1 MKPYYLITLF
11 LTAAIV
17 GCQKYDDTLLQNR
30 ISDVEQRLIDV
41 ENRCY
46 SINQELKTL
55 RELVD
60 AAINKDGISSITR
73 YSDEETG
80 RTGYTLNFTSGRH
93 ITILDGKN
101 GTDAPRLGVKQDTD
115 GVWYWTLNGAWM
127 LDEYGHR
134 VIASGRNGQDGQNG
148 SNGITPQLRIE
159 DGYWQISYDNGAT
172 WDTLGK
178 ATGEDGK
185 DGNSSIFAG
194 VDNTDSEYVIIKLTD
209 GTSITLPRYR
219 AFILTLD
226 MEGDISATPGAIK
239 DIAYTIDGATE
250 SVQIETIAEGVKAS
264 VLKTNATSGKIHVVI
279 GDTLEDGAHVLIFV
293 VDRGETIMRKLTFE
307 NSVINVTAN
316 TAGEIDYTGGEF
328 VIDLMTNAD
337 VEILI
342 PSEASSWVS
351 HPAGTKSVRNEQKHV
366 VFAAN
371 ENGSRS
377 VTLTVKD
384 RNNPVSKEL
393 TILQQ
398 AHPDCY
404 ESSDYS
410 ANGTWKKIQS
420 ATTDGNGLNIV
431 FLGDAYTDKMIAD
444 GTYDTDMSR
453 AMEHFF
459 EVEPYASLR
468 NMFNCYQVFAVSR
481 NNNYKEGASSVF
493 QCQFGT
499 GTRITGQDDKVR
511 MYAQKVTEIQNGD
524 PIHSWSMNIDGEEY
538 VHYSDIPGGMLCVVV
553 LNSTR
558 YAGTCSISTDGTAVA
573 YCPLQSSDKLFA
585 QVIHHEAGGH
595 GFARLAD
602 EYGGETT
609 LSESRAE
616 NLALFK
622 TYGFY
627 QNVDTTDNPETIYW
641 SRFLKDGR
649 YASTTGVYEG
659 GYVCNR
665 GVWRPSENSIMRDNT
680 GGYNA
685 PSREIIYKRAMELS
699 KGASYVYDFEDFA
712 AFDATLT
719 AEAALASE
727 CARTKADVR
736 DFVPFAEPVITFE

>member
-1 MKPYYLITLF
+1 MKTNCLITLF
-11 LTAAIV
+11 LAAALV

-60 AAINKDGISSITR
+60 AAMNKDGIASITK

-80 RTGYTLNFTSGRH
+80 RTGYALNFTSGRH

-101 GTDAPRLGVKQDTD
+101 GADAPQLGAKQDTD

-127 LDEYGHR
+127 LDVYGHR
-134 VIASGRNGQDGQNG
+134 VIASGRDGQNG
-148 SNGITPQLRIE
+148 ANGITPKLRIE

-178 ATGEDGK
+178 ATGKDGK

-209 GTSITLPRYR
+209 GTSITLPRYH
-219 AFILTLD
+219 AFTLTLD
-226 MEGDISATPGAIK
+226 MEGDISATPGAEK
-239 DIAYTIDGATE
+239 DIAYTIGGATE

-264 VLKTNATSGKIHVVI
+264 VLKTNAISGKIHVVI
-279 GDTLEDGAHVLIFV
+279 GDALEDGAHVLIFV

-351 HPAGTKSVRNEQKHV
+351 IPAGTKSVRNEQKRV

-384 RNNPVSKEL
+384 RNNPVSKDI

-398 AHPDCY
+398 ANPDCY

-444 GTYDTDMSR
+444 GTYDADINR

-468 NMFNCYQVFAVSR
+468 TMFNCYQVYAVSR
-481 NNNYKEGASSVF
+481 NNNYKEGSSTVF
-493 QCQFGT
+493 QCQFGE
-499 GTRITGQDDKVR
+499 GTRILGYDDKVR
-511 MYAQKVTEIQNGD
+511 LYAQKASEIQNGGGTS
-524 PIHSWSMNIDGEEY
+524 SWYTFLDGEQY
-538 VHYSDIPGGMLCVVV
+538 THYSNIPGGMLCVVV

-573 YCPLQSSDKLFA
+573 YCPLQSSDKYFA

-602 EYGGETT
+602 EYGGEAT
-609 LSESRAE
+609 LTESRAE

-622 TYGFY
+622 TFGFY
-627 QNVDTTDNPETIYW
+627 QNVDTTNDPETICW
-641 SRFLKDGR
+641 SKFLKDSR
-649 YASTTGVYEG
+649 YTTTTGIYEG
-659 GYVCNR
+659 GYVCNS
-665 GVWRPSENSIMRDNT
+665 GVWRPSENSIMRYNT

-685 PSREIIYKRAMELS
+685 PSREIIYRRAMELN
-699 KGASYVYDFEDFA
+699 KGTSYVYDFEDFA
-712 AFDATLT
+712 AFDAKLET
-719 AEAALASE
+719 EAAHASE
-727 CARTKADVR
+727 RARARADVQ
-736 DFVPFAEPVITFE
+736 DYVPFGEPVITFE

>member
-1 MKPYYLITLF
+1 MKTNCLITLF
-11 LTAAIV
+11 LAAALV

-60 AAINKDGISSITR
+60 AAMNKDGISSITR

-80 RTGYTLNFTSGRH
+80 RTGYTLNFSSGRH

-185 DGNSSIFAG
+185 DGNPSIFAG

-279 GDTLEDGAHVLIFV
+279 GDMLEDGAHVLIFV

-351 HPAGTKSVRNEQKHV
+351 IPAGTKSVRNEQKRV

-384 RNNPVSKEL
+384 RNNPVSKDI

-398 AHPDCY
+398 ANPDCY

-410 ANGTWKKIQS
+410 VNGTWKKIQS

-444 GTYDTDMSR
+444 GTYDADMNR

-468 NMFNCYQVFAVSR
+468 TMFNCYQVYAVSR
-481 NNNYKEGASSVF
+481 NNNYKEGSSTVF
-493 QCQFGT
+493 QCQFGE
-499 GTRITGQDDKVR
+499 GTRILGYDDKVR
-511 MYAQKVTEIQNGD
+511 LYAQKVSEIQNGGGTS
-524 PIHSWSMNIDGEEY
+524 SWYTFIDGEQY
-538 VHYSDIPGGMLCVVV
+538 TRYSNIPGGMLCVVV

-573 YCPLQSSDKLFA
+573 YCPLQFSDKYFA

-609 LSESRAE
+609 LTESRAE

-622 TYGFY
+622 TFGFY
-627 QNVDTTDNPETIYW
+627 QNVDTTNNPETICW
-641 SRFLKDGR
+641 SKFLKDSR
-649 YASTTGVYEG
+649 YTTTTGIYEG
-659 GYVCNR
+659 GYVCNSS
-665 GVWRPSENSIMRDNT
+665 VWRPSENSIMRDNT

-685 PSREIIYKRAMELS
+685 PSREIIYKRAMELN

-712 AFDATLT
+712 AFDATL
-719 AEAALASE
+719 AKESAQIDE
-727 CARTKADVR
+727 RPMTKADVR
-736 DFVPFAEPVITFE
+736 EFVPFGEPVITFE

>member
-1 MKPYYLITLF
+1 MKTNCLITLF
-11 LTAAIV
+11 LAAALV

-60 AAINKDGISSITR
+60 AAMNKDGIASITK

-80 RTGYTLNFTSGRH
+80 RTGYALNFTSGRH

-101 GTDAPRLGVKQDTD
+101 GADAPQLGAKQDTD

-127 LDEYGHR
+127 LDVYGHR
-134 VIASGRNGQDGQNG
+134 VIASGRDGQNG
-148 SNGITPQLRIE
+148 ANGITPKLRIE

-178 ATGEDGK
+178 ATGKDGK

-209 GTSITLPRYR
+209 GTSITLPRYH
-219 AFILTLD
+219 AFTLTLD
-226 MEGDISATPGAIK
+226 MEGDISATPGAVK
-239 DIAYTIDGATE
+239 DIAYSIGGATE

-264 VLKTNATSGKIHVVI
+264 VLKTDAYSGKIRVVI
-279 GDTLEDGAHVLIFV
+279 GDVLEDGAHVLIFV

-351 HPAGTKSVRNEQKHV
+351 IPAGTKSVRNEQKRV

-384 RNNPVSKEL
+384 RNNPVSKDI

-398 AHPDCY
+398 ANPDCY

-444 GTYDTDMSR
+444 GTYDADINR

-468 NMFNCYQVFAVSR
+468 TMFNCYQVYAVSR
-481 NNNYKEGASSVF
+481 NNNYKEGSSTVF
-493 QCQFGT
+493 QCQFGE
-499 GTRITGQDDKVR
+499 GTRILGYDDKVR
-511 MYAQKVTEIQNGD
+511 LYAQKASEIQNGGGTS
-524 PIHSWSMNIDGEEY
+524 SWYTFLDGEQY
-538 VHYSDIPGGMLCVVV
+538 THYSNIPGGMLCVVV

-573 YCPLQSSDKLFA
+573 YCPLQSSDKYFA

-602 EYGGETT
+602 EYGGEAT
-609 LSESRAE
+609 LTESRAE

-622 TYGFY
+622 TFGFY
-627 QNVDTTDNPETIYW
+627 QNVDTTNDPETICW
-641 SRFLKDGR
+641 SKFLKDSR
-649 YASTTGVYEG
+649 YTTTTGIYEG
-659 GYVCNR
+659 GYVCNS
-665 GVWRPSENSIMRDNT
+665 GVWRPSENSIMRYNT

-685 PSREIIYKRAMELS
+685 PSREIIYRRAMELN
-699 KGASYVYDFEDFA
+699 KGTSYVYDFEDFA
-712 AFDATLT
+712 AFDAKLET
-719 AEAALASE
+719 EAAHASE
-727 CARTKADVR
+727 RARARADVQ
-736 DFVPFAEPVITFE
+736 DYVPFGEPVITFE

>member
-1 MKPYYLITLF
+1 MKSNSLISLF
-11 LTAAIV
+11 LAAALL
-17 GCQKYDDTLLQNR
+17 GCQKYDDTPLQNR
-30 ISDVEQRLIDV
+30 ISDVEQRLVEV

-46 SINQELKTL
+46 DINKELKTL

-60 AAINKDGISSITR
+60 AVKNKDGIYSITQ
-73 YSDEETG
+73 YSNEETG
-80 RTGYTLNFTSGRH
+80 RTGYTLNFTSGRR

-101 GTDAPRLGVKQDTD
+101 GTDAPQLGAKQDID
-115 GVWYWTLNGAWM
+115 GVWYWTINGAWM
-127 LDEYGHR
+127 LDDYGHR
-134 VIASGRNGQDGQNG
+134 VIASGQNGQ
-148 SNGITPQLRIE
+148 NGITPQLRIE
-159 DGYWQISYDNGAT
+159 GGYWQISYDNGTA
-172 WDTLGK
+172 WETLGK

-185 DGNSSIFAG
+185 EGSSSIFAG
-194 VDNTDSEYVIIKLTD
+194 VDDSNPEYVVIKLTD
-209 GTSITLPRYR
+209 GTSITLPRYQ
-219 AFILTLD
+219 AFTFTLD

-264 VLKTNATSGKIHVVI
+264 VLKTSAISGKIHVVI
-279 GDTLEDGAHVLIFV
+279 GDVLEDGAHVLIFV
-293 VDRGETIMRKLTFE
+293 VDRGQTIMRKLTFE
-307 NSVINVTAN
+307 NSIINVTAN

-351 HPAGTKSVRNEQKHV
+351 LPAASKSVRNEQKRV
-366 VFAAN
+366 VFTAN

-384 RNNPVSKEL
+384 RNNPVSKDI

-398 AHPDCY
+398 ANPDCY

-420 ATTDGNGLNIV
+420 AMTEGNGLNIV

-444 GTYDTDMSR
+444 GTYDADMSR

-468 NMFNCYQVFAVSR
+468 DMFNCYQVYAVSR
-481 NNNYKEGASSVF
+481 NNNYMDGASTVF
-493 QCQFGT
+493 QCQFGE
-499 GTRITGQDDKVR
+499 GTRISGYDDKVR
-511 MYAQKVTEIQNGD
+511 MYAQKVDEIHNGGGAS
-524 PIHSWSMNIDGEEY
+524 SWYTIIDNEQY
-538 VHYSDIPGGMLCVVV
+538 VHYSNIPGGMLCVVV

-573 YCPLQSSDKLFA
+573 YCPLQSSDNIFA

-616 NLALFK
+616 NLAFFK

-627 QNVDTTDNPETIYW
+627 QNVDTTDNPETICW
-641 SRFLKDGR
+641 SKFLKDGR

-659 GYVCNR
+659 GYVCNS
-665 GVWRPSENSIMRDNT
+665 GVWRPSENSIMRYNT

-685 PSREIIYKRAMELS
+685 PSREIIYRRAMELN

-712 AFDATLT
+712 AFDATLAT
-719 AEAALASE
+719 EAAQISE
-727 CARTKADVR
+727 RPMTKADAR
-736 DFVPFAEPVITFE
+736 DFVPFGEPVITFE

>member
-1 MKPYYLITLF
+1 MKTNCLITLF
-11 LTAAIV
+11 LAAALV

-60 AAINKDGISSITR
+60 AAMNKDGIASITK

-80 RTGYTLNFTSGRH
+80 RTGYALNFTSGRH

-101 GTDAPRLGVKQDTD
+101 GADAPQLGAKQDTD

-127 LDEYGHR
+127 LDVYGHR
-134 VIASGRNGQDGQNG
+134 VIASGRDGQNG
-148 SNGITPQLRIE
+148 ANGITPKLRIE

-209 GTSITLPRYR
+209 GTSITLPRYH
-219 AFILTLD
+219 AFTLTLD
-226 MEGDISATPGAIK
+226 MEGDISATPGAVK
-239 DIAYTIDGATE
+239 DIAYSIGGATE

-264 VLKTNATSGKIHVVI
+264 VLKTDAYSGKIRVVI
-279 GDTLEDGAHVLIFV
+279 GDVLEDGAHVLIFV

-316 TAGEIDYTGGEF
+316 TAGEIDYTGCEF

-351 HPAGTKSVRNEQKHV
+351 IPAGTKSVRNEQKRV

-384 RNNPVSKEL
+384 RNNPVSKDI

-398 AHPDCY
+398 ANPDCY

-444 GTYDTDMSR
+444 GTYDADINR

-468 NMFNCYQVFAVSR
+468 TMFNCYQVYAVSR
-481 NNNYKEGASSVF
+481 NNNYKEGSSTVF
-493 QCQFGT
+493 QCQFGE
-499 GTRITGQDDKVR
+499 GTRILGYDDKVR
-511 MYAQKVTEIQNGD
+511 LYAQKASEIQNGGGTS
-524 PIHSWSMNIDGEEY
+524 SWYTFLDGEQY
-538 VHYSDIPGGMLCVVV
+538 THYSNIPGGMLCVVV

-573 YCPLQSSDKLFA
+573 YCPLQSSDKYFA

-602 EYGGETT
+602 EYGGEAT
-609 LSESRAE
+609 LTESRAE

-622 TYGFY
+622 TFGFY
-627 QNVDTTDNPETIYW
+627 QNVDTTNDPETICW
-641 SRFLKDGR
+641 SKFLKDSR
-649 YASTTGVYEG
+649 YTTTTGIYEG
-659 GYVCNR
+659 GYVCNS
-665 GVWRPSENSIMRDNT
+665 GVWRPSENSIMRYNT

-685 PSREIIYKRAMELS
+685 PSREIIYRRAMELN
-699 KGASYVYDFEDFA
+699 KGTSYVYDFEDFA
-712 AFDATLT
+712 AFDAKLET
-719 AEAALASE
+719 EAAHASE
-727 CARTKADVR
+727 RARARADVQ
-736 DFVPFAEPVITFE
+736 DYVPFGEPVITFE